1 MRKLLIPILSLAL
14 VLTGCTTSG
23 AGDPPEPSTT
33 PSDTAPEVGF
43 PADAVIGVTLPQKT
57 SESWVP
63 AEWMFN
69 DGLTDAGF
77 KPKVALADGGVTE
90 QQAQV
95 LAMIQAD
102 VKVIIIKGYSGEYL
116 DDQLAAAKQ
125 AGIPVIAYERLLT
138 ATRALI
144 AKTID
149 FVKQLQQGQDIAFTD
164 TIDNG
169 VKLVPTYLLQP
180 VTVTKDNVCTAYDP
194 DSWAGEAAAE
204 TPFCKGE

>member
-77 KPKVALADGGVTE
+77 KPKVWFADGGVT
-90 QQAQV
+90 A
-95 LAMIQAD
+95 LD
-102 VKVIIIKGYSGEYL
+102 LYS
-116 DDQLAAAKQ
+116 AA
-125 AGIPVIAYERLLT
+125 GR
-138 ATRALI
+138 
-144 AKTID
+144 
-149 FVKQLQQGQDIAFTD
+149 
-164 TIDNG
+164 
-169 VKLVPTYLLQP
+169 
-180 VTVTKDNVCTAYDP
+180 
-194 DSWAGEAAAE
+194 AAAE
-204 TPFCKGE
+204 TPLCKGE